1 MITIEMLPAL
11 LLSIVCIIV
20 YVVTAYFDIKARIKE
35 KKKLSK

>member
-20 YVVTAYFDIKARIKE
+20 YVVTAYFDFQARFME